1 MKRDSN
7 KGDGGKKRE
16 ACRDSGGRNLLTGM
30 PMDFQEVD
38 QLFSKVGF
46 IVSFTTTTEVVHL
59 ERGDRD
65 RQRAGS

>member
-7 KGDGGKKRE
+7 KGDGGKKKRE

-38 QLFSKVGF
+38 QLLSRVGF
-46 IVSFTTTTEVVHL
+46 Y
-59 ERGDRD
+59 R
-65 RQRAGS
+65 